1 MYNTRPYSSDAKDR
15 DKKQVITGT
24 RPSPFDNSVSSTLKN
39 PYQTKLVGKINTIK
53 NQKKREEIKNPIM
66 NYERPISA
74 NINGDKKKL
83 KPNGIPNPLAEKLGF
98 DMMVTGSTA
107 KKRYPSSNPK

>member
-39 PYQTKLVGKINTIK
+39 PY
-53 NQKKREEIKNPIM
+53 
-66 NYERPISA
+66 
-74 NINGDKKKL
+74 
-83 KPNGIPNPLAEKLGF
+83 
-98 DMMVTGSTA
+98 
-107 KKRYPSSNPK
+107 